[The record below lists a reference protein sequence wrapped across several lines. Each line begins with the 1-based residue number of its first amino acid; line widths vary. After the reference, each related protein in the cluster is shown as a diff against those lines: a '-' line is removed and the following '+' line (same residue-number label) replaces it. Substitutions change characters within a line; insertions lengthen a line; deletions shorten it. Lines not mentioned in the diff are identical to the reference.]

1 VSTEQL
7 RPEPADQ
14 QRPRALSTTVHL
26 LRHGKVHNPDNI
38 LYGRLPGYRL
48 AASGL
53 AMADAAAAALATAD
67 ITHVVASSLQ
77 RAQQTAAPIA
87 AAHGVDIVTDD
98 RVIEADNDFAGAPVS
113 GPDNALRRPA
123 NWVKMRNPLTPS
135 WGEPYLQIA
144 HRMLAAVYDAAER
157 AAGHEAVI
165 VSHQLPIWTL
175 RRYLTGQRLWHNPAA
190 RQCAVASLTSLTFI
204 DGVFQRL
211 DYREPAAHIAAVDD
225 PVDGVV
231 PDPAAQPEAGA

>member
-1 VSTEQL
+1 MSSEPG
-7 RPEPADQ
+7 RPQ
-14 QRPRALSTTVHL
+14 TTTVHL
-26 LRHGKVHNPDNI
+26 LRHGKVHNPDGI

-53 AMADAAAAALATAD
+53 AMADAVAAAVADRD
-67 ITHVVASSLQ
+67 ITVVIASSLQ

-87 AAHGVDIVTDD
+87 AGHGLGIVTDD
-98 RVIEADNDFAGAPVS
+98 RVIEADNDFAGAATS
-113 GPDNALRRPA
+113 GPDSALRKPG
-123 NWVKMRNPLTPS
+123 NWVRMRDPFTPS

-144 HRMLAAVYDAAER
+144 HRMLAAVYAAVDA

-165 VSHQLPIWTL
+165 VSHQLPIWTI
-175 RRYLTGQRLWHNPAA
+175 RRYLTGQRLWHNPVT
-190 RQCAVASLTSLTFI
+190 RQCAVASLTSLTFS

-211 DYREPAAHIAAVDD
+211 DYREPAAHIPAVDD

-231 PDPAAQPEAGA
+231 RDPAAPSEAGA